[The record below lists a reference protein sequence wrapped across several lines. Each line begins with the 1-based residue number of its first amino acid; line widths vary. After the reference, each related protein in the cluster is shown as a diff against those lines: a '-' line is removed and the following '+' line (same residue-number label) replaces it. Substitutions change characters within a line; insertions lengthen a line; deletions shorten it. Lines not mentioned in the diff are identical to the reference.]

1 MTIKMKKL
9 AKIILFSCL
18 SISALS
24 FSACDLINGQRDLRN
39 KSEDDTHYAT
49 VAVLV
54 RNNEFTTQST
64 ETTTS
69 LASERTA
76 TPVLP
81 SSITYSLTATE
92 ILNGSTTSTPRS
104 YTSNHSE
111 TQADSTFPVE
121 KKYMLK
127 LPEGRWKITAT
138 GKNADSQEIL
148 SGTGREFDVA
158 ADGKYTEIV
167 PVYFIANN
175 GTGSI
180 NLSITTT
187 GTNTTTDTNIDHLVI
202 SGTGN
207 GDEQPVLDKTYPVV
221 NGVISINATSI
232 PAGTYHP
239 TLTFYNSDDTIVTI
253 IKETFNIRKNM
264 TTDKWFKSGYALYLK
279 EKTGTP
285 YPREADF
292 ILTQTIIDT
301 LENDTFYVKGT
312 GAESTL
318 ISGTGN
324 DEENDGTRV
333 APYRTLNAALARINE
348 LNNDNYDANYTAAN
362 THERKSF
369 TIFCDGNIGT
379 EAIPL
384 TIQPQHNLTLTIE
397 RIEDSSSSTITTS
410 LFTFGGNQPTN
421 VTIKDINLKGNIK
434 LDYGNLTLDS
444 VSVLPFD
451 TDASKGLLTYNG
463 GQLTIGGNTSFASGI
478 TLNAANKKIY
488 LASPNT
494 AATQTKIRTGSNG
507 TGYTESS
514 VILEGTGTESDQ
526 SSHIDV
532 STADLTK
539 FLWENPSP
547 LSGDFPYYALR
558 LKDVEG
564 KQKAVL
570 GNTSFNITSIPI
582 HDDISFVLTN
592 YIESGSTLTTT
603 PPTYEY
609 EITGYNSSDD
619 GITGSITIKMYVQ
632 KGDTKLKLNDEEST
646 VSFESISL
654 TLYGGNETPIAP
666 TAEHPC
672 TTATLTDTSSEPVI
686 DYTVV
691 TLTANNIRPG
701 TYSLKMSA
709 IIDGIPYSQQSAAI
723 YASLGDN

>member
-1 MTIKMKKL
+1 MKKL

-24 FSACDLINGQRDLRN
+24 FSACSFQTD
-39 KSEDDTHYAT
+39 SHYAT
-49 VAVLV
+49 VTVLV
-54 RNNEFTTQST
+54 RNNEFTAQST
-64 ETTTS
+64 ETTS
-69 LASERTA
+69 ILSSERTA
-76 TPVLP
+76 SPVLP
-81 SSITYSLTATE
+81 ASITYSLTATK
-92 ILNGSTTSTPRS
+92 IVNGTASNTTVYYPKENTQ
-104 YTSNHSE
+104 SE
-111 TQADSTFPVE
+111 TEEVQGGDNFVAD

-138 GKNADSQEIL
+138 GKNSNSQDIL
-148 SGTGREFDVA
+148 SGTSRIFDVA
-158 ADGKYTEIV
+158 ADGEYTEPV

-180 NLSITTT
+180 DLSITTT
-187 GTNTTTDTNIDHLVI
+187 GTNIDYLII
-202 SGTGN
+202 SGTGT
-207 GDEQPVLDKTYPVV
+207 GDDQPVLDDTYDVI

-232 PAGTYHP
+232 PSGTYHP

-264 TTDKWFKSGYALYLK
+264 TTDKWFKSGNALYLQ
-279 EKTGTP
+279 EKTGTTN
-285 YPREADF
+285 READF

-312 GAESTL
+312 GAQSTL
-318 ISGTGN
+318 ISGAGN
-324 DEENDGTRV
+324 DEENDGTRL
-333 APYRTLNAALARINE
+333 APYLTLNAAIARINE
-348 LNNDNYDANYTAAN
+348 LNNVNANAAN

-369 TIFCDGNIGT
+369 TIYCDGNIGS
-379 EAIPL
+379 EPVPL

-397 RIEDSSSSTITTS
+397 KIEDSASSTITTS
-410 LFTFGGNQPTN
+410 LFTFGGNQTTN
-421 VTIKDINLKGNIK
+421 ITIKDIDLKGNLK

-444 VSVLPFD
+444 VRVLPFD
-451 TDASKGLLTYNG
+451 TDTSKGLLTYNG

-478 TLNAANKKIY
+478 TLNAPNKKIY
-488 LASPNT
+488 LASQNT
-494 AATQTKIRTGSNG
+494 ATTQTKIRTGSNV

-514 VILEGTGTESDQ
+514 VILEGTGAESDESAHSDISVQ
-526 SSHIDV
+526 
-532 STADLTK
+532 DLTK
-539 FLWENPSP
+539 FLWENPSS
-547 LSGDFPYYALR
+547 LTGDSPYYALR
-558 LKDVEG
+558 LKEVEG

-570 GNTSFNITSIPI
+570 GNTSFNITPIPI
-582 HDDISFVLTN
+582 HDDISFVLTD
-592 YIESGSTLTTT
+592 YTTSGSSPAST

-646 VSFESISL
+646 VSFESLSL

-666 TAEHPC
+666 NAAHPC
-672 TTATLTDTSSEPVI
+672 TTATLPDTSSESQ
-686 DYTVV
+686 YTVV
-691 TLTANNIRPG
+691 TLTATNIRPG

>member
-1 MTIKMKKL
+1 MAINMKKL

-39 KSEDDTHYAT
+39 KSEYDTHYAT
-49 VAVLV
+49 VTVLV
-54 RNNEFTTQST
+54 RNNEFTSQST
-64 ETTTS
+64 ETTS
-69 LASERTA
+69 ILSSERTA
-76 TPVLP
+76 SPVLP
-81 SSITYSLTATE
+81 ASITYSLTATK
-92 ILNGSTTSTPRS
+92 IVNGSPTDTT
-104 YTSNHSE
+104 YNSNHSE

-167 PVYFIANN
+167 PVYFIADN

-187 GTNTTTDTNIDHLVI
+187 GTNIDHLVI

-207 GDEQPVLDKTYPVV
+207 GYEQLVLDNTYNVV

-264 TTDKWFKSGYALYLK
+264 TTDKWFKSGTALYLK
-279 EKTGTP
+279 EKTGTL

-333 APYRTLNAALARINE
+333 APYLTLNAAISRINE
-348 LNNDNYDANYTAAN
+348 LNNVNYDAYPASSD
-362 THERKSF
+362 THKIF
-369 TIFCDGNIGT
+369 TIFYAGDIGS
-379 EAIPL
+379 ELVPL
-384 TIQPQHNLTLTIE
+384 TIQPDNNLTLTIE
-397 RIEDSSSSTITTS
+397 RIEDSDDSIITTS
-410 LFTFGGNQPTN
+410 LFTIGGTQTTN
-421 VTIKDINLKGNIK
+421 ITFRDIELKGDIK
-434 LDYGNLTLDS
+434 LDNGNLKLDS

-451 TDASKGLLTYNG
+451 TDSTKGLLNYNG
-463 GQLTIGGNTSFASGI
+463 GQLTISGNTSFASGI
-478 TLNAANKKIY
+478 TINAANKKIY
-488 LASPNT
+488 LESQIT
-494 AATQTKIRTGSNG
+494 STTQTKIRTGTNG
-507 TGYTESS
+507 TGYTEAS
-514 VILEGTGTESDQ
+514 VILEGTGTESNAN
-526 SSHIDV
+526 SDV
-532 STADLTK
+532 SVADLSK
-539 FLWENPSP
+539 FLWENTSP
-547 LSGDFPYYALR
+547 LSGDSPYYALR

-582 HDDISFVLTN
+582 HDDISFVLTD
-592 YIESGSTLTTT
+592 YTESGSTPDST

-609 EITGYNSSDD
+609 LIDRSDSD
-619 GITGSITIKMYVQ
+619 SIVGDIIIKMYVQ
-632 KGDTKLKLNDEEST
+632 KGDTKLKLNDVESS
-646 VSFESISL
+646 VSFESLSL

-672 TTATLTDTSSEPVI
+672 TTATLTDTSSELGI

>member
-1 MTIKMKKL
+1 MAINMKKL

-24 FSACDLINGQRDLRN
+24 FSSCDLINGQRDLRN

-49 VAVLV
+49 VTVLV
-54 RNNEFTTQST
+54 RNNEFTSQST

-76 TPVLP
+76 SPVLP
-81 SSITYSLTATE
+81 ASITYSLTATK
-92 ILNGSTTSTPRS
+92 IVNGSPTNTT
-104 YTSNHSE
+104 YTSNPSE
-111 TQADSTFPVE
+111 AQADETFATA

-127 LPEGRWKITAT
+127 LPEGSWQITAT
-138 GKNADSQEIL
+138 GKNSNSQDIL
-148 SGTGREFDVA
+148 SGTSRIFDVA
-158 ADGKYTEIV
+158 ADGKYTEPV

-175 GTGSI
+175 GTGNI
-180 NLSITTT
+180 DLSITTT
-187 GTNTTTDTNIDHLVI
+187 GTNIDHLVI
-202 SGTGN
+202 SGTSIPATN
-207 GDEQPVLDKTYPVV
+207 TTEYQPVLDGTYPAV
-221 NGVISINATSI
+221 NGTISINATSI

-253 IKETFNIRKNM
+253 IKETFNIRMNM
-264 TTDKWFKSGYALYLK
+264 TTDKWFKSGTALYLQ
-279 EKTGTP
+279 EKTGTTN
-285 YPREADF
+285 READF

-301 LENDTFYVKGT
+301 LENDTFYVKGPDAPIT
-312 GAESTL
+312 SL

-324 DEENDGTRV
+324 DVTNDGTRV
-333 APYRTLNAALARINE
+333 APYLTLNAALARINE
-348 LNNDNYDANYTAAN
+348 LNNDNATA
-362 THERKSF
+362 TGHERKSF
-369 TIFCDGNIGT
+369 TIFCDGNIGS
-379 EAIPL
+379 EAVPL
-384 TIQPQHNLTLTIE
+384 TIQPQHSLTLSIE
-397 RIEDSSSSTITTS
+397 RIEASTSSTITTS

-421 VTIKDINLKGNIK
+421 ITIKDIDLKGNIK

-451 TDASKGLLTYNG
+451 SDTSKGLLNYNG

-488 LASPNT
+488 LESSIN
-494 AATQTKIRTGSNG
+494 AATQTKIRTGTNG

-532 STADLTK
+532 STDDLTK

-547 LSGDFPYYALR
+547 FSGDSAYYALR

-570 GNTSFNITSIPI
+570 GNTGFDITSIPI
-582 HDDISFVLTN
+582 HSDISFVLTD
-592 YIESGSTLTTT
+592 YTESGSTLTTT

-646 VSFESISL
+646 VSFESLSL

-666 TAEHPC
+666 TADHPC
-672 TTATLTDTSSEPVI
+672 TTATLTDTSSESQ
-686 DYTVV
+686 YTVV

>member
-1 MTIKMKKL
+1 MKKL

-24 FSACDLINGQRDLRN
+24 FSACSFQTD
-39 KSEDDTHYAT
+39 SHYAT
-49 VAVLV
+49 VTVLV
-54 RNNEFTTQST
+54 RNNEFTSQST

-187 GTNTTTDTNIDHLVI
+187 GTNIDHLVI

-207 GDEQPVLDKTYPVV
+207 GYEQLVLDNTYNVV
-221 NGVISINATSI
+221 NGVISINASNI
-232 PAGTYHP
+232 SAGTYHP

-279 EKTGTP
+279 EKTGTTN
-285 YPREADF
+285 READF

-312 GAESTL
+312 GAQSLL

-324 DEENDGTRV
+324 DEANDGTRL
-333 APYRTLNAALARINE
+333 APYLTLNAAIARINE
-348 LNNDNYDANYTAAN
+348 LNNDNYDAHTAAA
-362 THERKSF
+362 TAHTAHDIKSF
-369 TIFCDGNIGT
+369 TIFCDGNIGS
-379 EAIPL
+379 EPVPL

-397 RIEDSSSSTITTS
+397 RIEDSASSTITTS
-410 LFTFGGNQPTN
+410 LFTFGGNQTTN
-421 VTIKDINLKGNIK
+421 ITIKDIDLKGNLK

-444 VSVLPFD
+444 VRVLPFD
-451 TDASKGLLTYNG
+451 TDTSKGLLTYNG

-478 TLNAANKKIY
+478 TLNAPNKKIY
-488 LASPNT
+488 LESSIT
-494 AATQTKIRTGSNG
+494 AATQTKIRTGTNG

-539 FLWENPSP
+539 FLWENSSP
-547 LSGDFPYYALR
+547 LSGDSAYYALR

-570 GNTSFNITSIPI
+570 GNTGFEITSIPI
-582 HDDISFVLTN
+582 HSDISFVLTD
-592 YIESGSTLTTT
+592 YTESGSTLTTT

-632 KGDTKLKLNDEEST
+632 KGSTKLKLGNNTISGST

-666 TAEHPC
+666 TADHPC
-672 TTATLTDTSSEPVI
+672 TTATLTDTSSEPGI

-691 TLTANNIRPG
+691 TLTATNIRPG

>member
-24 FSACDLINGQRDLRN
+24 FSACSFQTD
-39 KSEDDTHYAT
+39 SHYAT
-49 VAVLV
+49 VTVLV
-54 RNNEFTTQST
+54 RNNEFTSQST
-64 ETTTS
+64 ETTTGF
-69 LASERTA
+69 ASERTA

-81 SSITYSLTATE
+81 DSITYSLTATE
-92 ILNGSTTSTPRS
+92 IINGAISTSSRTYSSDP
-104 YTSNHSE
+104 SE
-111 TQADSTFPVE
+111 AQADETFPAA

-127 LPEGRWKITAT
+127 LPEGSWQISAT
-138 GKNADSQEIL
+138 GQNSNSQNIL
-148 SGTGREFDVA
+148 SGTGRVFNVA
-158 ADGKYTEIV
+158 ADGYYEEVV
-167 PVYFIANN
+167 PVYFIADN
-175 GTGSI
+175 GTGNI
-180 NLSITTT
+180 DLSITTT
-187 GTNTTTDTNIDHLVI
+187 GTNIDHLVI
-202 SGTGN
+202 SGTRT
-207 GDEQPVLDKTYPVV
+207 GDEQPVLDDTYNVV

-232 PAGTYHP
+232 PAGTYYP

-253 IKETFNIRKNM
+253 IKETFNIRMNM
-264 TTDKWFKSGYALYLK
+264 TTDKWFKSGTALYLQ
-279 EKTGTP
+279 EKTGTTN
-285 YPREADF
+285 READF

-333 APYRTLNAALARINE
+333 APYRTLNAAIARINE
-348 LNNDNYDANYTAAN
+348 LNNDNYDAHAAAATA
-362 THERKSF
+362 HEIKSF

-379 EAIPL
+379 EAVPL
-384 TIQPQHNLTLTIE
+384 TIQPQHNLTLSIE
-397 RIEDSSSSTITTS
+397 RIEASTSSTITTS
-410 LFTFGGNQPTN
+410 LFTFGGNQTTN
-421 VTIKDINLKGNIK
+421 ITIKDINLKGNIK

-444 VSVLPFD
+444 VSVQAFD
-451 TDASKGLLTYNG
+451 SDTSKGLLTYSG

-488 LASPNT
+488 LESSIT
-494 AATQTKIRTGSNG
+494 AATQTKLRTGTNG

-514 VILEGTGTESDQ
+514 VILEGTGEESDE
-526 SSHIDV
+526 SAHSDV
-532 STADLTK
+532 STADLSK

-547 LSGDFPYYALR
+547 LSGDSPYYALR

-570 GNTSFNITSIPI
+570 GNTGFEITSIPI
-582 HDDISFVLTN
+582 HSDISFVLTD
-592 YIESGSTLTTT
+592 YTESGSTLTTT

-632 KGDTKLKLNDEEST
+632 KGSTKLKLGNNTISGST

-666 TAEHPC
+666 TADHPC
-672 TTATLTDTSSEPVI
+672 TTATLTDTSSEPGI

-691 TLTANNIRPG
+691 TLTATNIRPG